1 MPSAV
6 KNTFWRITLIYISTL
21 TMIGLLLPYTEERLG
36 GSGAR
41 ASPFVLVFAN
51 AGVSGIDSL
60 VNSASREC
68 ELADIAVTICIS
80 VLSIGL
86 SCVFAG
92 SRTMTALAEVGALA
106 RKSAPSDPTR
116 LRAED
121 LHLRRQERSPALLRT
136 RPARLWRCR
145 LRQRLVERWRGLRLA
160 SRAVGSV
167 DAGHLVRCR
176 ATGTG

>member
-21 TMIGLLLPYTEERLG
+21 TIIGVLLPYTEERLG
-36 GSGAR
+36 GSDAR

-60 VNSASREC
+60 VNSTSHSPRT
-68 ELADIAVTICIS
+68 ADLAVTICIS

-92 SRTMTALAEVGALA
+92 SRTMTALAEVGA
-106 RKSAPSDPTR
+106 SPSR
-116 LRAED
+116 
-121 LHLRRQERSPALLRT
+121 
-136 RPARLWRCR
+136 
-145 LRQRLVERWRGLRLA
+145 
-160 SRAVGSV
+160 
-167 DAGHLVRCR
+167 
-176 ATGTG
+176 